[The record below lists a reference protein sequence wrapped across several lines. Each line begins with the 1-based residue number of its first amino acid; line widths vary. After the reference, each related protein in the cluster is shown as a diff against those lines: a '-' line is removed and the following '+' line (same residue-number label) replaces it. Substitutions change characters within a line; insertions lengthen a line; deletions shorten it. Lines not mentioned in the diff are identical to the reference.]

1 MFSSR
6 TIIRFSLISSI
17 LIWLVMVYADLN
29 RMLSDLQGLPP
40 DVPVLLPNI
49 LLDLFIVAVYY
60 FYRYKLEKDEQ
71 LTFTDLLWK
80 VFAAGL
86 VSALVSLTLRL
97 VIFTIGGSK
106 LSSNTFFNY
115 FIYQINYSIFIGYLI
130 AAYTVW
136 KRLVLHQKTKWVIQL
151 WMVFDISLL
160 AMLVYDSLGFTI
172 SGWLFT
178 ALNLVMIAQVL
189 MLSVNMRWVAFLNFR
204 QKLTALLILLCT
216 VLYLVYFAFT
226 VTSYSERVTNVTLT
240 FLNFQVHIYNLAIF
254 LFVVLYSIFSFLVV
268 LFNLPT
274 SSAFEQKLEEV
285 LNFQR
290 LSQSIHTEQDEQ
302 SVYRILL
309 ESSVKSVGA
318 DAAWLNTRRGEDEAI
333 IHTHK
338 VTPDEVADIRGHLE
352 EQQMIGLLDSG
363 PEKSIN
369 LSRHMSGSG
378 TRFRSILA
386 FPIMVNN
393 NPFGT
398 LALLKEVP
406 DGFDREMARI
416 VSTFANQAGITI
428 ENFRLLEEALQNER
442 YQEELKIARSVQ
454 QSLLPTVLE
463 QASDLEVMAYSESA
477 DEVGGDYYDTI
488 RTGPDQIAGIIAD
501 VSGKGTTAAFQM
513 SQMKG
518 IFHSLARREADPADF
533 LRQANRALVK
543 CIDRGS
549 FISALYFTVDH
560 AMRTVHY
567 SRGGHCPVLYF
578 KSAEGK
584 AAYLTDK
591 GTALGMV
598 RNDSYD
604 QLVNTYDIHYAPGD
618 VMLLFTD
625 GITEARK
632 PGGEE
637 YGYDRLAVAL
647 EEAAGGNPKDIID
660 HIVAGLHA
668 VAGPEGLN
676 DDHTMLLIKFKDS
689 KP

>member
-1 MFSSR
+1 MFTSR
-6 TIIRFSLISSI
+6 AIIRFTLLSSI
-17 LIWLVMVYADLN
+17 VIWLVMVYADLN

-40 DVPVLLPNI
+40 DVPALLPNI

-60 FYRYKLEKDEQ
+60 FYQYKLEKDEN

-97 VIFTIGGSK
+97 VMLTIGGNK
-106 LSSNTFFNY
+106 LSTNIFFNY
-115 FIYQINYSIFIGYLI
+115 LIYQINYSIFIGYLI
-130 AAYTVW
+130 AAYTTW
-136 KRLVLHQKTKWVIQL
+136 KRLVLHQKTKWVMQL
-151 WMVFDISLL
+151 WTVFDFSLL
-160 AMLVYDSLGFTI
+160 AVLVYDSLGFTI

-178 ALNLVMIAQVL
+178 AVNLVMIAQAL
-189 MLSVNMRWVAFLNFR
+189 ALAVNMRWVAFLNFK

-226 VTSYSERVTNVTLT
+226 VTTYSERVTDVTLT

-254 LFVVLYSIFSFLVV
+254 LFVVLYSVFSFLVV

-285 LNFQR
+285 MNFQR

-302 SVYRILL
+302 SVYRILM
-309 ESSVKSVGA
+309 ESSVNSVGA
-318 DAAWLNTRRGEDEAI
+318 DAAWLHIKQDEKEPKVF
-333 IHTHK
+333 THQ
-338 VTPDEVADIRGHLE
+338 VTTDEVSDIRSHLE
-352 EQQMIGLLDSG
+352 EQQMVGLLDAG

-386 FPIMVNN
+386 FQIMVHGQ
-393 NPFGT
+393 PFGT
-398 LALLKEVP
+398 LALLKELP

-416 VSTFANQAGITI
+416 VSSFASQAGITI

-442 YQEELKIARSVQ
+442 YQEELKIARAVQ
-454 QSLLPTVLE
+454 QSLLPAKLDT
-463 QASDLEVMAYSESA
+463 APDLEIIAYSESA
-477 DEVGGDYYDTI
+477 DEVGGDYYDTT
-488 RTGPDQIAGIIAD
+488 RTGPDRIAGIIAD
-501 VSGKGTTAAFQM
+501 VSGKGTTAAFHM

-518 IFHSLARREADPADF
+518 IFHSLARREEDPADF
-533 LRQANRALVK
+533 LRQANRALIH
-543 CIDRGS
+543 CLERGS
-549 FISALYFTVDH
+549 FISALYFVVDQNNRMVRY
-560 AMRTVHY
+560 ARA
-567 SRGGHCPVLYF
+567 GHCPVLYF
-578 KSAEGK
+578 SARSGK
-584 AAYLTDK
+584 ATYLTDK

-604 QLVNTYDIHYAPGD
+604 RLINAYSIAYEPGD
-618 VMLLFTD
+618 VLLLFTD
-625 GITEARK
+625 GITEARR

-647 EEAAGGNPKDIID
+647 EESAQFGPKAIIE
-660 HIVAGLHA
+660 HIVSNLHA

-676 DDHTMLLIKFKDS
+676 DDHTMLLLKFRES
-689 KP
+689 QP